1 MHAVVSFYAI
11 VPVVVMVVRIGKVVF
26 SFIFMYPCGFMKVYQ
41 TFHDFHF
48 SIQFHHIIFQFASL
62 TNTATA
68 IVDICLA
75 VIIHKDTRIYQR
87 IHSFDISLYGE
98 VCGRFFAGGYSD
110 FPTSVPVRIAGVG
123 EIKVIRAVFVGTIRC
138 PHESAFFTSPR
149 YLRRIQNFT
158 MIRPVHHVVGRK
170 HMISVH

>member
-87 IHSFDISLYGE
+87 IHSFDISLNRKVGS
-98 VCGRFFAGGYSD
+98 RFFTGSYPD
-110 FPTSVPVRIAGVG
+110 FPAVIGIRITGMRKV
-123 EIKVIRAVFVGTIRC
+123 EVIRSVFICTVRC
-138 PHESAFFTSPR
+138 PHKSALFASPR
-149 YLRRIQNFT
+149 HL
-158 MIRPVHHVVGRK
+158 
-170 HMISVH
+170 